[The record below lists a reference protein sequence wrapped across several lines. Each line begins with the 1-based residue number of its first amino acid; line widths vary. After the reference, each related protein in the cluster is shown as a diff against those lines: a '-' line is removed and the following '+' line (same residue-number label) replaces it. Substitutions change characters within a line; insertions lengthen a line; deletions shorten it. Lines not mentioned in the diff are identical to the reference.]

1 MEDTQTPAEHKQ
13 WWQVSASPVKQ
24 RYLDRYAIGRTALDL
39 GTGAGHYAQALE
51 GRGFQVIG
59 LDLDPLKD
67 IGVSG
72 VQARLNAIPFANP
85 FDTVLAFDVLEHE
98 ADERGALRELRRL
111 TGRRLLLSV
120 PNADDRL
127 LIPYNLTYKH
137 HIDKTHQREYQEEE
151 LRRKVEQA
159 GFHILHINKEGPV
172 SPAFL
177 AEFIPVKLLRGP
189 VRLVLKGL
197 HRLHMLYNPRLM
209 ADLYVVAEPA

>member
-1 MEDTQTPAEHKQ
+1 MEHTQMPDEHGK
-13 WWQVSASPVKQ
+13 WWQVAASPVKL
-24 RYLDRYAIGRTALDL
+24 RYLNHYAIGRTALDL
-39 GTGAGHYAQALE
+39 GTGAGHYARTLME
-51 GRGFQVIG
+51 REFQVIG
-59 LDLDPLKD
+59 LDLQPYKNQ
-67 IGVSG
+67 GFPC
-72 VQARLNAIPFANP
+72 VQARLNAIPFAHP

-98 ADERGALRELRRL
+98 ADEIGALRELRRA

-151 LRRKVEQA
+151 LRRKLEQA

-189 VRLVLKGL
+189 VRLALKGL
-197 HRLHMLYNPRLM
+197 HRLHILYNPQLL
-209 ADLYVVAEPA
+209 ADLYVVAEPG